1 VLVVLALLAVAGSGA
16 GLPAPALAQSN
27 LLQSVRRDPARAKA
41 LCNQL
46 REMNRQGIS
55 ATSKQATRTIASQ
68 EGLSPVDAE
77 VLITYVVGMHCPEVR

>member
-1 VLVVLALLAVAGSGA
+1 MAI
-16 GLPAPALAQSN
+16 PAPALAQSN

-46 REMNRQGIS
+46 REMNRQGMS
-55 ATSKQATRTIASQ
+55 ATSKEATRRIAAQ

>member
-1 VLVVLALLAVAGSGA
+1 MALALLGVAGA
-16 GLPAPALAQSN
+16 GLPVPALAQSN

-46 REMNRQGIS
+46 REMNRQGMS

-68 EGLSPVDAE
+68 EGLNPVDAE
-77 VLITYVVGMHCPEVR
+77 VLITYVVGLHCPDVR